1 MAKILV
7 IEDEDNLRFS
17 VTRAL
22 RNDGHECAEADGLD
36 AASELLRRHVFD
48 GVVTDVNLGG
58 EDKRT
63 GVDLLRTLRA
73 DGFEGAII
81 VITAYGTVEKAVEA
95 MRDGA
100 DDYLQKPLRM
110 AELSLVVARAIENR
124 RARARLSM
132 YERRERDA
140 AKGEPMYGQSPAW
153 LRTLSMAERLAS
165 VPLPGAGSVSDGAS
179 GGSTGTLPVVL
190 LLGET
195 GSGKGLLARHIHTIA
210 SVPCGRVAGEDGKP
224 ENSERESGPAP
235 FVHVNCASLPA
246 SLIESELFGHERGAF
261 TDAKVA
267 HPGLFETAEGGTIFL
282 DEIGD
287 MPLELQSKLLLV
299 VERGVYRRVGSTRE
313 RRARARVIA
322 ATNVDLRSRIARGE
336 FRPDLFYRLSALS
349 ITLPPLREREG
360 DVIPMSREML
370 ARFAAEFRR
379 PAVRFTA
386 TAEHALLAHDWP
398 GNVREL
404 ANTVQRAV
412 MLTDAPEIDAA
423 DLALP
428 GGQQDRSQ
436 PAALGHNNAAGGPI
450 MGTDPASMRF
460 DFSNGPLNA
469 DEIEKQL
476 IIQALQYTSGNVSKA
491 AKLIGMNRG
500 SLRYRIERAGLED
513 LVQRTSSE
521 P

>member
-1 MAKILV
+1 MAKVLV

-22 RNDGHECAEADGLD
+22 RNDGHECAEAGGLD
-36 AASELLRRHVFD
+36 VASELMRRHVFD
-48 GVVTDVNLGG
+48 AVVTDVNLGG

-63 GVDLLRTLRA
+63 GIDFLRSLRT
-73 DGFEGAII
+73 DGFEGAVI

-95 MRDGA
+95 MRGGA

-110 AELSLVVARAIENR
+110 AELSLVVARAVENR
-124 RARARLSM
+124 RTRARLSM

-140 AKGEPMYGQSPAW
+140 ARGEPMIGGSPAW
-153 LRTLSMAERLAS
+153 LQAKATAERLAKM
-165 VPLPGAGSVSDGAS
+165 PLPGGAGS
-179 GGSTGTLPVVL
+179 GGTDATIFGTAAEVGSGTLPVVL

-195 GSGKGLLARHIHTIA
+195 GSGKGVLARHIHAVA
-210 SVPCGRVAGEDGKP
+210 SCTGGDDAG
-224 ENSERESGPAP
+224 ESGPTP

-246 SLIESELFGHERGAF
+246 PLIESELFGHERGAF

-299 VERGVYRRVGSTRE
+299 VERGVYRRLGSTRE
-313 RRARARVIA
+313 RRARTRVIA

-349 ITLPPLREREG
+349 ITVPPLRERTG
-360 DVIPMSREML
+360 DILPIAREML
-370 ARFAAEFRR
+370 TRFAAEYRR
-379 PAVRFTA
+379 PAVRFTPS
-386 TAEHALLAHDWP
+386 AERALLSHDWP

-404 ANTVQRAV
+404 SNTVQRAA
-412 MLTDAPEIDAA
+412 MLTDAPEIDAG
-423 DLALP
+423 DLSMPGAAIGVPFRVESDTSGGGYRLP
-428 GGQQDRSQ
+428 IGPD
-436 PAALGHNNAAGGPI
+436 AASI
-450 MGTDPASMRF
+450 RF
-460 DFSNGPLNA
+460 DFSGGPVSA

-476 IIQALQYTSGNVSKA
+476 IIQALHHTSGNVSKA

-513 LVQRTSSE
+513 LVQKAGSE
-521 P
+521 A